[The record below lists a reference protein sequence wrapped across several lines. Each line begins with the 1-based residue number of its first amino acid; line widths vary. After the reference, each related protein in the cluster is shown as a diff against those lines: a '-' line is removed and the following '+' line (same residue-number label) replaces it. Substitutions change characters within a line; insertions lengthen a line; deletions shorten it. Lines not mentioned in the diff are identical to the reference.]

1 MIRVRPTLV
10 AVVLAIT
17 SAVAIA
23 APALAALV
31 NVSVGSY
38 FYEDATVGDGQV
50 VINAG
55 DQLKFTFVDGGKGT
69 PHTVE
74 IDELGIHSGAVGT
87 GNTFTTGAITQPG
100 TYVLY
105 CKPHRN
111 RGHETTLVVLAVEP
125 TTTTTQA
132 TTTTTTTQA
141 TTTTTTG
148 GTTTTI
154 ASTTTTTGGTT
165 TTTLA
170 GSPTTTVATTATTTG
185 SSPGSGDPSTTTS
198 PTEPNGS
205 VPSPATGTVVEI
217 EHDHSNHD
225 HSDDTSAETTLAPT
239 GIAGASDSLSALP
252 LPPGIAILPA
262 EPWTRSVR
270 FGLLMALPLVVLAGG
285 AGYRHVRRNGSRAT

>member
-10 AVVLAIT
+10 ALVVSVT

-23 APALAALV
+23 APALAGVV

-55 DQLKFTFVDGGKGT
+55 DQLQFTFVDGGKGT

-87 GNTFTTGAITQPG
+87 GNSFTTGAITQPG

-111 RGHETTLVVLAVEP
+111 RGHITTLVVLAVDS
-125 TTTTTQA
+125 

-141 TTTTTTG
+141 TTTTTTP
-148 GTTTTI
+148 GTTTTLT
-154 ASTTTTTGGTT
+154 SSTTTTTTTTGGTT
-165 TTTLA
+165 TTTA
-170 GSPTTTVATTATTTG
+170 TGSPTTTVGTTATTTSPTDPTG
-185 SSPGSGDPSTTTS
+185 SSPS
-198 PTEPNGS
+198 PG
-205 VPSPATGTVVEI
+205 TGKVVEI
-217 EHDHSNHD
+217 EHDHSTHD
-225 HSDDTSAETTLAPT
+225 HSDGDAAATTLAPI
-239 GIAGASDSLSALP
+239 GVADGGDALSATP
-252 LPPGIAILPA
+252 LPPGIAILTE

-270 FGLLMALPLVVLAGG
+270 FGFLIALPLAVLTGG
-285 AGYRHVRRNGSRAT
+285 AGYMHVRRNPSPGS